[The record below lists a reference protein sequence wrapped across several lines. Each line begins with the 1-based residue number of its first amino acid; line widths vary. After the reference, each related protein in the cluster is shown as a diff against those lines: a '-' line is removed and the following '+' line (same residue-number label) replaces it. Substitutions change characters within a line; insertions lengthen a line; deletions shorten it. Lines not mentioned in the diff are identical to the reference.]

1 MNTVLNQIPNA
12 SDARSSEAQSLRVQV
27 IATSFGGTRA
37 ALATAQTLAAGLDAR
52 VVVFVP
58 YVVPY
63 GEALDHPTIKPAF
76 IGDRFARLAD
86 ELSFEVEVR
95 VCVCRSWPNALATE
109 LSRDAV
115 IVIGGASRRWWPTC
129 EQRLAA
135 SLVSDGYNALF
146 VAERRLPCGLEG
158 KASTPRP
165 TSAR

>member
-12 SDARSSEAQSLRVQV
+12 HDAASSAARSLKVQV
-27 IATSFGGTRA
+27 VATSFGGTRA

-58 YVVPY
+58 YVMPY
-63 GEALDHPTIKPAF
+63 GEVLDHPTIKPSF

-95 VCVCRSWPNALATE
+95 VCVCRSWPEALATE
-109 LSRDAV
+109 LSHDAV

-135 SLVSDGYNALF
+135 SLVRDGYNALF
-146 VAERRLPCGLEG
+146 VAERRLTCGSDVP
-158 KASTPRP
+158 ASMFSR
-165 TSAR
+165 SQI